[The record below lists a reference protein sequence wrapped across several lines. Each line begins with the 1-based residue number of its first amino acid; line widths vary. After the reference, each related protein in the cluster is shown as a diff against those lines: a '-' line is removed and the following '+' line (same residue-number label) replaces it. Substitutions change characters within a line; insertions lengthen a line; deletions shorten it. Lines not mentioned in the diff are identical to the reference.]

1 MVRIQSGSLY
11 DKNLLFLGGF
21 CFYSICLYNLF
32 CQGVNKQDEDLFL
45 ILILIS
51 NESSMAQKNI
61 EKQSIIKQIELDSF
75 SNRTAFEMAS
85 KIIELA
91 KNRNQNIAVEI
102 MRLNH
107 TIFLYVDDNLPADK
121 HNWLRRKANVAKQFE
136 ESSLSV
142 KNDLKEGNMT
152 LEKTFGL
159 DEKDFIAKGG
169 SIPIFI
175 KNVGMVVVITVSGL
189 HDEEDHKII
198 IDALN
203 GKFF

>member
-1 MVRIQSGSLY
+1 
-11 DKNLLFLGGF
+11 
-21 CFYSICLYNLF
+21 
-32 CQGVNKQDEDLFL
+32 
-45 ILILIS
+45 
-51 NESSMAQKNI
+51 MAQKNM
-61 EKQSIIKQIELDSF
+61 ENKSIIKRIELDSF

-107 TIFLYVDDNLPADK
+107 TVFLYVDDNLPADK

-142 KNDLKEGNMT
+142 KNDLQEGDMT

-159 DEKDFIAKGG
+159 DDKDFVAKGG

-175 KNVGMVVVITVSGL
+175 KKVGMVGIITVSGL
-189 HDEEDHKII
+189 HDDEDHKII
-198 IDALN
+198 IDALKGN
-203 GKFF
+203 FFLKKYMN